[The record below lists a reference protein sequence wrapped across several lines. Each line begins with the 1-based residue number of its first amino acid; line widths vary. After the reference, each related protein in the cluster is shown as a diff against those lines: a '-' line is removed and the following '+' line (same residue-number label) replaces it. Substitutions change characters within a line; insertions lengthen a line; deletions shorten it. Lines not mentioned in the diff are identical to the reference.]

1 MFKDKN
7 TKRTRKRGNTMRNVI
22 KNAQEGKKIVRKRP
36 GLDLSTG
43 ELKQLYEIFDGQDE
57 IYNGL
62 WDAITCAYDMGLAV
76 GMRNAKR

>member
-1 MFKDKN
+1 
-7 TKRTRKRGNTMRNVI
+7 MRNVI

-36 GLDLSTG
+36 GLDLSKG
-43 ELKQLYEIFDGQDE
+43 ELEQLYEIFNKQE
-57 IYNGL
+57 HVYNGL